1 MKMIITATLVGGA
14 LLGSVLGLTAC
25 NPSEPIAEATA
36 VATTRA
42 ASATVAAPKPA
53 AFTLPAPTDFVIGVT
68 ELQRH
73 CFGSAGCNVIYTITA
88 SYVGT
93 ATIPANES
101 FRVLYT
107 LTGSTIR

>member
-53 AFTLPAPTDFVIGVT
+53 
-68 ELQRH
+68 
-73 CFGSAGCNVIYTITA
+73 
-88 SYVGT
+88 
-93 ATIPANES
+93 
-101 FRVLYT
+101 
-107 LTGSTIR
+107 